1 MNIAKFVDS
10 FTTSGRYH
18 FTSDEAVKALN
29 ISIVAARA
37 AIRRLRKKG
46 VIAMPHRGFY
56 VVVPPEYRRLGCLP
70 PEQFTPYLMEH
81 LCLDY
86 YVSLLS
92 AAEFHGAAHQRPQVF
107 QVVVA
112 LNRPRIRCGQVRIQF
127 VARHNVSEIPTI
139 RKNTPRGYVLVSS
152 AEATA
157 FDLVG
162 YARCCGGFN
171 NVTTVL
177 IELAESLKGEELAG
191 IASLSPVPWAQRLG
205 YLLDMVGARTLTEPL
220 AEHVANVAR
229 DYVLLDPKQGEKGHT
244 RSSRW
249 KLVINIKVESDL

>member
-1 MNIAKFVDS
+1 MNIAEFVES
-10 FTTSGRYH
+10 LTTSGRYH
-18 FTSDEAVKALN
+18 FTSNEAVKALN

-37 AIRRLRKKG
+37 AIRRLQKKG
-46 VIAMPHRGFY
+46 AIAIPHHGFY
-56 VVVPPEYRRLGCLP
+56 VMVPPEYRHLGCLP
-70 PEQFTPYLMEH
+70 PEQFIPHLMEH
-81 LCLDY
+81 LGLDY

-107 QVVVA
+107 QVVAA

-127 VARHNVSEIPTI
+127 VARHNVSEIPTLT
-139 RKNTPRGYVLVSS
+139 KNTPRGYVLVSS

-162 YARCCGGFN
+162 YARCCGGFD

-177 IELAESLKGEELAG
+177 MELAESLKGEELAG

-205 YLLDMVGARTLTEPL
+205 YLLEMAGAHALTEPL
-220 AEHVANVAR
+220 AKHVANVAR
-229 DYVLLDPKQGEKGHT
+229 DYVPLNPKQGQKGHT

-249 KLVINIKVESDL
+249 KLVINAKVESDL